1 MTKEV
6 VAAIHNSMQVEKN
19 AMNFYLACAG
29 QSQDEK
35 CKNFFNLLAR
45 EEGACPHLLC
55 HSSGSRG

>member
-6 VAAIHNSMQVEKN
+6 VAAIHNAMQVEKN

-29 QSQDEK
+29 QSRDEK

-45 EEGACPHLLC
+45 EEKEHAHT
-55 HSSGSRG
+55 